1 MDDLV
6 SRARAALENAPEML
20 VCAVANDISD
30 AGQNPQ
36 CPGAVLTSDDMTE
49 AVKAARLWGENVVL
63 LPAAARSLVLEMA
76 DRIAALE
83 AENARL
89 TQAVAYFREAAE
101 CFKGAAEVFQAEL
114 AKVQKSHPPEADNA

>member
-49 AVKAARLWGENVVL
+49 AAKAGRFWGENVVL

-89 TQAVAYFREAAE
+89 RDALASAE
-101 CFKGAAEVFQAEL
+101 RRSIGL
-114 AKVQKSHPPEADNA
+114 